1 MKQSAYF
8 STEPQA
14 IHFEDFGNKRFNRV
28 WLRKNIHTEISENNH
43 TEDENTEAVQWVADE
58 VYFETAVHK
67 DAIESDFD
75 AWFTHGEQWQV
86 GAPDRVI
93 LSLDEIRSNVIAAC
107 SQACG
112 EAIISGIDLTLA
124 DGQSYHFSLTIEDQ
138 INLASLQTLIAS
150 GSQSV
155 PYHAD
160 GEPCRYFSAEE
171 FLSLTSAATQWK
183 LYHESYFNSLREY
196 ISSLEDISSL
206 NAVVYGMDIPEAYKS
221 SVLKDLETHIATTAE
236 GDM

>member
-1 MKQSAYF
+1 MKQSVYF
-8 STEPQA
+8 STEPQV
-14 IHFEDFGNKRFNRV
+14 IHFEDLGSNHLNRV
-28 WLRKNIHTEISENNH
+28 WLRKNIHTEASEGS
-43 TEDENTEAVQWVADE
+43 TYEGESTEAIQWAADE
-58 VYFETAVHK
+58 VYFETSAHK

-75 AWFTHGEQWQV
+75 AWFSHGEQWQD

-93 LSLDEIRSNVIAAC
+93 LSVAEVRSNVIARC
-107 SQACG
+107 SEACG

-138 INLASLQTLIAS
+138 INLASLQTLIAG

-196 ISSLEDISSL
+196 INSLEDIPAL
-206 NAVVYGMDIPEAYKS
+206 DAIIYGMDIPEAYKS
-221 SVLKDLETHIATTAE
+221 SVLIDLETHIAAAAE
-236 GDM
+236 GDI